1 MVEQKRVDI
10 FADVRYEADF
20 YSLEDNTYLMLWLIQ
35 PNGWYWVEDDGF
47 GFSGDSDIMLYS
59 VVDEKGN
66 FRNKFQLF
74 SIDHIRYC
82 HDYDKYLPKD

>member
-66 FRNKFQLF
+66 YYWLSMLF
-74 SIDHIRYC
+74 NC
-82 HDYDKYLPKD
+82 N